1 MSHDDQVFAGGV
13 AVITGAGAGIGAG
26 LARRAGALGMN
37 VIVTD
42 VALDRATAIAAE
54 IRADGGQATPMAVD
68 VSKPEALDRLAAD
81 VDAQF
86 GAVRLLI
93 NNAGIETLGLTWEI
107 PVARWEAT
115 LNINIHGVVHGVR
128 AFVPHMLKH
137 GRPAWIGNL
146 ASIGAFSAM
155 PTQTAYVMTK
165 HAIQAFSESL
175 YLEMQYVKAP
185 ITVCSIIPGMLKT
198 SIFDAAAGAGE
209 AAGASRHRTV
219 MRELMAA
226 HGMELAAGARIILE
240 KMAAGE
246 FWVDTQPEM
255 TAAVVNQRIAFLQDR
270 SHPLLGEQAKQLLA
284 E

>member
-1 MSHDDQVFAGGV
+1 MSQDKDVFSGGV

-26 LARRAGALGMN
+26 LARRAGVLGMN

-42 VALDRATAIAAE
+42 VALDRAEAIAAE
-54 IRADGGQATPMAVD
+54 IRAAGGQATAMAVD

-93 NNAGIETLGLTWEI
+93 NNAGIETLGLTWEVPI
-107 PVARWEAT
+107 ARWEAT

-128 AFVPHMLKH
+128 AFVPYMLKS
-137 GRPAWIGNL
+137 GKPAWIGNL
-146 ASIGAFSAM
+146 ASIGGFSAM
-155 PTQTAYVMTK
+155 PTQTAYTMTK
-165 HAIQAFSESL
+165 HAVQAFSESL
-175 YLEMQYVKAP
+175 YLEMEYVKAP

-198 SIFDAAAGAGE
+198 SIFDADAGAGE
-209 AAGASRHRTV
+209 AAGAGRHRTV

-226 HGMELAAGARIILE
+226 HGMELETGTRIILE

-255 TAAVVNQRIAFLQDR
+255 TAAVVDKRIEFMRDR
-270 SHPLLGEQAKQLLA
+270 AKPPFSEQAKQLLA
-284 E
+284 G